1 MPEVIIFTGLQASG
15 KSTYYKEHLFQSHLR
30 VSLDLLRTRNREK
43 KLIEYCLETEMSFVV
58 DNTNPSRKDRE
69 RYFDLI
75 TGIPQFEITGYYFQ
89 SKIDECIHRNSVRAE
104 SDKIPDIGI
113 RNTYSRL
120 EVPELTEGF
129 GSLWYI
135 RILEHNRFEIEPW
148 SDEI

>member
-15 KSTYYKEHLFQSHLR
+15 KSTYYKEHFFQSHLR

-43 KLIEYCLETEMSFVV
+43 KLIQYCLETEMSFVV

-75 TGIPQFEITGYYFQ
+75 KEKPQFEVTGYYFQ
-89 SKIDECIHRNSVRAE
+89 SKIDECTRRNSVRAE

-113 RNTYSRL
+113 RSTHSKL
-120 EVPELTEGF
+120 EVPELSEGF
-129 GSLWYI
+129 ESLWYI
-135 RILEHNRFEIEPW
+135 RILENGGFEIEPW

>member
-15 KSTYYKEHLFQSHLR
+15 KSTFYKERLFQSHLR
-30 VSLDLLRTRNREK
+30 VSLDLLRTRSREK

-58 DNTNPSRKDRE
+58 DNTNPTRNDRA
-69 RYFDLI
+69 RYFDLLK
-75 TGIPQFEITGYYFQ
+75 GKPQFEITGFYFQ
-89 SKIDECIHRNSVRAE
+89 SKIDECIHRNSVRVE

-113 RNTYSRL
+113 RSTHSKL
-120 EVPELTEGF
+120 EVPELSEGF

-135 RILEHNRFEIEPW
+135 RILKKGGFEVEPW